1 MKRTII
7 NKMEDILEWHC
18 DIIEYLP
25 KNVLLKLYKDAKYI
39 CKYKKAKKL
48 FDSYKMYALFKKICY
63 SLDKHGKE
71 CNKKF
76 IYKYFKKEILGELD
90 LVKEVDL
97 YVETS
102 NFRFPTNTFSLL
114 RKNYN
119 NLKNMFYNDKF
130 DKYNM
135 NKITNIYSEQF
146 LQCYKHCLLN
156 IKQSMKFNKN

>member
-63 SLDKHGKE
+63 
-71 CNKKF
+71 
-76 IYKYFKKEILGELD
+76 
-90 LVKEVDL
+90 
-97 YVETS
+97 
-102 NFRFPTNTFSLL
+102 
-114 RKNYN
+114 
-119 NLKNMFYNDKF
+119 
-130 DKYNM
+130 
-135 NKITNIYSEQF
+135 
-146 LQCYKHCLLN
+146 
-156 IKQSMKFNKN
+156 